1 MRRRPVTLRWALWVP
16 LVVWTCGPPVA
27 RRPETTTVAVG
38 AFAGGASDYTKAR
51 EGCDQRVYRERHR
64 QTGLS
69 AEVRH
74 ERPDGLLF
82 GGRAWTL
89 TGRLT
94 DTSGFEPVPGDGA
107 YRLWGVS
114 LSMGKDW
121 SLGGVEGGANL
132 VGAVDGPLSPAG
144 HLRVKA
150 GDLERVWFE
159 TQFGADDPQLTYNLF
174 SAGLGL
180 RSGSLRL
187 RTGADV
193 HGHLFVSRR
202 TKGIRDVEDPTG
214 LDLAVDSAPFGV
226 YLDVQVE
233 IFGGFGLALSGLLAP
248 RDSAGRAGILYRF
261 SE

>member
-1 MRRRPVTLRWALWVP
+1 MRRSGTLRWALWVP
-16 LVVWTCGPPVA
+16 LVAWTCGPPVA
-27 RRPETTTVAVG
+27 RRPETTAVAVG
-38 AFAGGASDYTKAR
+38 AHAGSASDYRKVR
-51 EGCDQRVYRERHR
+51 QGCDQHVYQERHR

-69 AEVRH
+69 LDVRH

-82 GGRAWTL
+82 GGRVWTL

-94 DTSGFEPVPGDGA
+94 DTSGFEPVPGDA
-107 YRLWGVS
+107 YRLWGVG

-121 SLGGVEGGANL
+121 LVTGVEGGANL
-132 VGAVDGPLSPAG
+132 VGAVDGPLSPFG
-144 HLRVKA
+144 FLRVKA
-150 GDLERVWFE
+150 GNLERVWFE
-159 TQFGADDPQLTYNLF
+159 TQFSADDPQLTFNLF

-202 TKGIRDVEDPTG
+202 PKGIRDLDDPKG
-214 LDLAVDSAPFGV
+214 LDLAIDSAPFGA
-226 YLDVQVE
+226 YLDLQVE
-233 IFGGFGLALSGLLAP
+233 IFGGFGLALGGELAA

-261 SE
+261 AE

>member
-1 MRRRPVTLRWALWVP
+1 MRRRSATLRWALWVP

-38 AFAGGASDYTKAR
+38 AHAGSASDYRTVKQ
-51 EGCDQRVYRERHR
+51 GCDEDVYRERHR

-74 ERPDGLLF
+74 ERPDGLLL
-82 GGRAWTL
+82 GGRVWTL
-89 TGRLT
+89 TGRMT
-94 DTSGFEPVPGDGA
+94 DTSGFEPVPGEGA
-107 YRLWGVS
+107 YRLWG
-114 LSMGKDW
+114 LAFSMGKDW

-132 VGAVDGPLSPAG
+132 VGAVDGPLFPFG
-144 HLRVKA
+144 FLRLKA
-150 GDLERVWFE
+150 GDLERIWFE
-159 TQFGADDPQLTYNLF
+159 TQFAADDPQLELNVF

-193 HGHLFVSRR
+193 HGHLFVSRSP
-202 TKGIRDVEDPTG
+202 KGIPELEDPKG
-214 LDLAVDSAPFGV
+214 LDLAIDSAPFGA
-226 YLDVQVE
+226 YLDLQVE

-248 RDSAGRAGILYRF
+248 HDSAGRAGILYRF